1 MKLNTKKFIR
11 NIIICLIAW
20 LVVSFILNYAPGFK
34 RDKFAD
40 VTNLIIDDEDLT
52 ENLNHNIYISENG
65 VIYLSIQDIENMF
78 DKNIYYDEE
87 FKTIITTSNTKTAI
101 MSLEDSKIIINGIE
115 QNLQSKVLKM
125 EEIIYIPISELE
137 LVYNISTKYVK
148 DTDIVVIE
156 NLNKG
161 LIKATV
167 EEGTTVK
174 FKPRS
179 LSKNVGEINKGDV
192 VSCYYTTSKGWRL
205 IRKEDGTLGYVK
217 ANVLADEYIVRQDF
231 DDAIKTAE
239 LITDLEDGSILNLYN
254 NQETEKIMIKTLFNF
269 EANGTI
275 YAEEEENID
284 TDNYAIWATISNK
297 GLEKYT
303 NELIKN
309 YKTRTELIDKVVNFV
324 TKYGVRG
331 MNIDFQKVDDQ
342 NSFDRFIIE
351 LAPRLRELGITTNVI
366 LNNSFEEA
374 NLVGVVDYL
383 ISEKGE

>member
-11 NIIICLIAW
+11 NIIICLIAFV
-20 LVVSFILNYAPGFK
+20 VVSFILNYAPGFK
-34 RDKFAD
+34 RDKFAE

-101 MSLEDSKIIINGIE
+101 MSLEDSKIIINGVE

-156 NLNKG
+156 SLNKG

-167 EEGTTVK
+167 EEKATIK
-174 FKPRS
+174 FKPRL

-217 ANVLADEYIVRQDF
+217 ANVLTDEYIVRQDF
-231 DDAIKTAE
+231 DDEIKTAE
-239 LITDLEDGSILNLYN
+239 LITDLEDGNILNLYN

-275 YAEEEENID
+275 YAEEENID

-324 TKYGVRG
+324 TKYRVRG

-366 LNNSFEEA
+366 LNNSFEEE

>member
-231 DDAIKTAE
+231 DDEIKTAE

-275 YAEEEENID
+275 YAEEENID

-324 TKYGVRG
+324 TKYRVRG

>member
-11 NIIICLIAW
+11 NIIICLIAFV
-20 LVVSFILNYAPGFK
+20 VVSFILNYAPGFK
-34 RDKFAD
+34 RDKFAE

-101 MSLEDSKIIINGIE
+101 MSLEDSKIIINGVE

-156 NLNKG
+156 SLNKG

-167 EEGTTVK
+167 EEKATIK
-174 FKPRS
+174 FKPRL

-217 ANVLADEYIVRQDF
+217 ANVLTDEYIVRQDF
-231 DDAIKTAE
+231 DDEIKTAE
-239 LITDLEDGSILNLYN
+239 LITDLEDGNILNLYN
-254 NQETEKIMIKTLFNF
+254 NKETEKIMIKTLFNF

-275 YAEEEENID
+275 YAEEENID

-324 TKYGVRG
+324 TKYRVRG

-366 LNNSFEEA
+366 LNNSFEEE

>member
-11 NIIICLIAW
+11 NIIICLIAFV
-20 LVVSFILNYAPGFK
+20 VVSFILNYAPGFK
-34 RDKFAD
+34 RDKFAE

-65 VIYLSIQDIENMF
+65 VIYLSIKDIENMF

-101 MSLEDSKIIINGIE
+101 MSLEDSKIIINGVE

-156 NLNKG
+156 SLNKG

-167 EEGTTVK
+167 EEKATIK
-174 FKPRS
+174 FKPRL

-217 ANVLADEYIVRQDF
+217 ANVLTDEYIVRQDF
-231 DDAIKTAE
+231 DDEIKTAE
-239 LITDLEDGSILNLYN
+239 LITDLEDGNILNLYN

-275 YAEEEENID
+275 YAEEENID

-324 TKYGVRG
+324 TKYRVRG

-366 LNNSFEEA
+366 LNNSFEEE

>member
-34 RDKFAD
+34 RDKFVG

-137 LVYNISTKYVK
+137 LVYNVSTKYIK
-148 DTDIVVIE
+148 ETDVVVIE

-174 FKPRS
+174 FKPRA

-217 ANVLADEYIVRQDF
+217 ANVLTDEYIVRQDF
-231 DDAIKTAE
+231 DDEIKTAE

-275 YAEEEENID
+275 YAEEENID

-309 YKTRTELIDKVVNFV
+309 YKTRTELIDKLVNFV
-324 TKYGVRG
+324 TKYRVRG

-366 LNNSFEEA
+366 LNNSFEEE
-374 NLVGVVDYL
+374 NLAGVVDYL